1 MSYAVTCSCGS
12 VLPVAATQAGSTLE
26 CSSCRQS
33 VKVPRLSALRVA
45 AGESAIPLNAA
56 ERVNQAVTAGK
67 LPSNQLCPVTGG
79 KADAIAVFRIHCE
92 QTWKKGQDASM
103 TQLVIGLLLFGWL
116 GAIFAAF
123 RGKGEKEVLGRD
135 VFVDAPLRVS
145 TAALPQ
151 LSRQKNQRTL
161 RNLLAATPEYAA
173 VFVEFPGAQISFNS
187 GVAR

>member
-1 MSYAVTCSCGS
+1 MSYTVTCSCGS
-12 VLPVAATQAGSTLE
+12 VLLVAATQAGSTLE
-26 CSSCRQS
+26 CSNCGQS

-67 LPSNQLCPVTGG
+67 LPSNLLCPVTGG

-92 QTWKKGQDASM
+92 QTWKKGQDASAM
-103 TQLVIGLLLFGWL
+103 QLVLWFMFFGWL
-116 GAIFAAF
+116 GLLFAWV
-123 RGKGEKEVLGRD
+123 RGKPEKEVLGRD
-135 VFVDAPLRVS
+135 MFIDAPLRVS
-145 TAALPQ
+145 TAALQQ
-151 LSRQKNQRTL
+151 LSRQRNQRSL
-161 RNLLAATPEYAA
+161 RDLLAGTPEYAA